1 MNIDVKEF
9 IEQNIDLIE
18 NADYYNLF
26 NKWYLQAEA
35 SYYQDGLAFREFY
48 NTLDEANIFSCY
60 EDSANVRKS
69 VLKNHIDVALREYEA
84 KGLPGI
90 HITSVAEKLGSY
102 LGFSEHEV
110 EGIIEEYVNGM
121 FTYDKKLKRIIF

>member
-18 NADYYNLF
+18 SADYYNLF

-48 NTLDEANIFSCY
+48 STLDEAGIFSCY

-69 VLKNHIDVALREYEA
+69 VLEDHIDVALREYES

-102 LGFSEHEV
+102 LGFAQHEV
-110 EGIIEEYVNGM
+110 EKIIEEYVVGIFM
-121 FTYDKKLKRIIF
+121 YDKKQKRVIF